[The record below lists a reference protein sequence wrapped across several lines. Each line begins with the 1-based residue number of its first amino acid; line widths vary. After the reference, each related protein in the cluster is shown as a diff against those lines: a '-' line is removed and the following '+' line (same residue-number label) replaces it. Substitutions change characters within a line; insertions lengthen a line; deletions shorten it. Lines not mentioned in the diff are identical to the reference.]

1 VFYKNTI
8 TQSGWD
14 SAPWGILWD
23 SDGDQQVNFYTEK
36 NVPDVENLHRYNL
49 LGNSIRP
56 YPQSWFGNLYEAR
69 RTFIKRLNEL
79 MSHVDINTITNWEN
93 SILMKPSYLVGD
105 HEIDMTAFWKIGDFI
120 SEDYKP
126 TKLIGKTIDNISNLY
141 NENYAIGEYIRINNI
156 NNPKQYDIYEKTLA
170 GGFNAVFRKNSAIQF
185 IEEFNL
191 YGFDAEAWDTDSIP
205 WDYDINSVFNGI
217 VDAARDEIFIGKNSK
232 YYSSIMCS
240 MFRYVLSE
248 QINVDWLAKSSTV
261 EPVNL
266 ISQTLSNKD
275 YVKRDEIGAITDF
288 YSTVKA
294 YRDKLRGGTVNKI
307 AVDTL
312 NISIYEH
319 INITDISN
327 ADNVAVGSS
336 AGVIIPIN
344 ISTDNVAVG
353 GLTGF
358 TIPMNI
364 SIT

>member
-1 VFYKNTI
+1 MIFYSDVARDFAEDVYVRLTTMVVYKG
-8 TQSGWD
+8 TQ
-14 SAPWGILWD
+14 
-23 SDGDQQVNFYTEK
+23 
-36 NVPDVENLHRYNL
+36 
-49 LGNSIRP
+49 
-56 YPQSWFGNLYEAR
+56 
-69 RTFIKRLNEL
+69 
-79 MSHVDINTITNWEN
+79 
-93 SILMKPSYLVGD
+93 PSV
-105 HEIDMTAFWKIGDFI
+105 A
-120 SEDYKP
+120 
-126 TKLIGKTIDNISNLY
+126 
-141 NENYAIGEYIRINNI
+141 EYINNGTYAWTGNYLLQAYKDVDLAVNKIEATYRINNI

-353 GLTGF
+353 SLTGF
-358 TIPMNI
+358 AIPMNI
-364 SIT
+364 SIN